1 MATWTSLYLA
11 PSVESNPSFVRL
23 VILVPRFVRESV
35 IAGADVARRAL
46 DPRLPLQPGFVIYPT
61 RLPQGVTRNTFCS
74 LMSLLPGTLPTG
86 SDKDGAIVVH
96 CLDVTQPVAKQMAEE
111 ERLFVRALGGESN
124 YG

>member
-46 DPRLPLQPGFVIYPT
+46 DPRLPLRPGFVFYPT
-61 RLPQGVTRNTFCS
+61 GLSRGMQRNVFTT
-74 LMSLLPGTLPTG
+74 LTSLLPGTVPTG
-86 SDKDGAIVVH
+86 
-96 CLDVTQPVAKQMAEE
+96 EE
-111 ERLFVRALGGESN
+111 SGQLV
-124 YG
+124 